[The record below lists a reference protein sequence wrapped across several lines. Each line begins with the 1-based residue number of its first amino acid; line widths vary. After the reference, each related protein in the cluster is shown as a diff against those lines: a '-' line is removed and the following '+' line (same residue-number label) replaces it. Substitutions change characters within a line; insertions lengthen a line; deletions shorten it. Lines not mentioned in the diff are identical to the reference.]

1 MNQLLGLG
9 MISVALDSNSWSLL
23 LIYEFGARPR
33 HYGNPKT
40 HEEIQWYKRFIVLAQ
55 TIATTDDIELS
66 SKARK
71 VLADN
76 FRSLWHHSKLQKRL
90 SKLAKNL
97 NDQRPWLE
105 GRRAIKKIMRY
116 DHDTT
121 RNGGETEEF
130 QQLVGLDEALKPET
144 LVDKIRTY
152 VLNANLELF
161 LHKNESRSGSVPD
174 WQVLDSR
181 AARIA
186 HCLGTNFA
194 DYPKNSDQLWQE
206 IFTSTR
212 SYCFNFGKG
221 LATRNDDLQG
231 LWNNLVKH
239 LRLVG
244 NGATNYEV
252 FCGVIE
258 VIYKCDEN
266 LARSILD
273 DAVQDPMLRNFIVKL
288 HLSVPF
294 EIESFNRLLKSLD
307 FENIPLQQ
315 FTIIAWSDCTINVLS
330 DADIQKLFLKILD
343 KPRGF
348 EFVVE
353 GLVMRAYVIKD
364 DKRALGS
371 DLKRLGLNVS
381 VNILR
386 EQKNFTTL
394 DDVICNR
401 LQELLESCIDDSE
414 FVVESTE
421 VLDAY
426 FNLLI
431 ESYGVVARLDELGSV
446 LINELPYLFLDRIF
460 LDARIDKIIIRNYFA
475 ERLSIKNPLTNLDSE
490 ILFNWCQQG
499 DFEERLLMI
508 SDEIFPYENGK
519 KRYKV
524 NFTEQAVSILNASKN
539 PLNVLENYYK
549 SVRPNSWW
557 GSMADIVNGR
567 RHAFESLLDSE
578 RSDIRGA
585 AEIVI
590 AKLIYLENYERRGEQ
605 EEYNSEQTFE

>member
-1 MNQLLGLG
+1 MTSKDFGTILL
-9 MISVALDSNSWSLL
+9 N
-23 LIYEFGARPR
+23 
-33 HYGNPKT
+33 
-40 HEEIQWYKRFIVLAQ
+40 
-55 TIATTDDIELS
+55 
-66 SKARK
+66 
-71 VLADN
+71 
-76 FRSLWHHSKLQKRL
+76 
-90 SKLAKNL
+90 
-97 NDQRPWLE
+97 
-105 GRRAIKKIMRY
+105 
-116 DHDTT
+116 
-121 RNGGETEEF
+121 
-130 QQLVGLDEALKPET
+130 
-144 LVDKIRTY
+144 
-152 VLNANLELF
+152 
-161 LHKNESRSGSVPD
+161 
-174 WQVLDSR
+174 
-181 AARIA
+181 
-186 HCLGTNFA
+186 
-194 DYPKNSDQLWQE
+194 
-206 IFTSTR
+206 IF
-212 SYCFNFGKG
+212 
-221 LATRNDDLQG
+221 
-231 LWNNLVKH
+231 
-239 LRLVG
+239 RLVG
-244 NGATNYEV
+244 NGVTNYEV

-258 VIYKCDEN
+258 VIYKRDEN

-294 EIESFNRLLKSLD
+294 EIESFNRLLNSLD
-307 FENIPLQQ
+307 FENIPLEQ

-330 DADIQKLFLKILD
+330 DADVQKLFLKILD

-348 EFVVE
+348 EVVVE

-364 DKRALGS
+364 DKRTLGS

-401 LQELLESCIDDSE
+401 LPELLESCIDDSE

-539 PLNVLENYYK
+539 PLKVLENYYK
-549 SVRPNSWW
+549 AVRPNSWW

-578 RSDIRGA
+578 RSEIRGA

-590 AKLIYLENYERRGEQ
+590 AKLKYLEDCERRGEQ
-605 EEYNSEQTFE
+605 KEYNSEQTFE